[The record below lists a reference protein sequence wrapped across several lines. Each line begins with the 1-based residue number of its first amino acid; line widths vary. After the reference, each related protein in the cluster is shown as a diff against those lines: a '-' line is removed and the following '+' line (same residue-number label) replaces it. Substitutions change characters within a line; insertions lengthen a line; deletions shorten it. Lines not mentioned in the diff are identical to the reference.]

1 LASTER
7 ASARIRALTP
17 SDQLIIE
24 RGKPN
29 MIVAHPGEVRIGSRS
44 EPPAMT
50 RSKAA
55 RKAAGGHQCCSRNGQ
70 QVRWRVAAAGGTYGG
85 FGGAGFAINAAP

>member
-1 LASTER
+1 
-7 ASARIRALTP
+7 
-17 SDQLIIE
+17 
-24 RGKPN
+24 
-29 MIVAHPGEVRIGSRS
+29 
-44 EPPAMT
+44 MT

-55 RKAAGGHQCCSRNGQ
+55 RKAAGGDQCCSRNDQ